1 MKTLVLIGMLIIMI
15 PIKCD
20 APGDEVY
27 VQPEVT
33 MIKSETQE
41 PVVEPVEV
49 IEPELEKITFRVTAY
64 CSCYECCGKWAL
76 DRPLDENGHEIVRGA
91 SGKRLIANYS
101 CASTYPFG
109 AKIKVDGLGTF
120 EVQDRTADWVVEK
133 YGENLIDI
141 YVDNHQDIA
150 KIGRQFLE
158 GVIVE

>member
-1 MKTLVLIGMLIIMI
+1 MI
-15 PIKCD
+15 PIKCE
-20 APGDEVY
+20 APAEA
-27 VQPEVT
+27 VQPEVVDVVQEVEV
-33 MIKSETQE
+33 IETEPPE
-41 PVVEPVEV
+41 PVVEP
-49 IEPELEKITFRVTAY
+49 EPEKITFRITAY
-64 CSCYECCGKWAL
+64 CSCYECCGEYAL
-76 DRPLDENGHEIVRGA
+76 NRPKDENGHEIVTGA

-109 AKIKVDGLGTF
+109 TKIEVDGLGTF
-120 EVQDRTADWVVEK
+120 EVQDRTAKWVVEK

>member
-1 MKTLVLIGMLIIMI
+1 MKTLVIIGLIIVML

-20 APGDEVY
+20 APTDDVEPTVISVTQDTQPVEVE
-27 VQPEVT
+27 QT
-33 MIKSETQE
+33 E
-41 PVVEPVEV
+41 PVVEP
-49 IEPELEKITFRVTAY
+49 EPEKITFRVTAY

-76 DRPLDENGHEIVRGA
+76 NRPKDENGHEIVTGA

-109 AKIKVDGLGTF
+109 TKIEVDGLGTF
-120 EVQDRTADWVVEK
+120 EVQDRLAQWVVDK

-141 YVDNHQDIA
+141 YVDNHQDIQR
-150 KIGRQFLE
+150 IGRQFLE